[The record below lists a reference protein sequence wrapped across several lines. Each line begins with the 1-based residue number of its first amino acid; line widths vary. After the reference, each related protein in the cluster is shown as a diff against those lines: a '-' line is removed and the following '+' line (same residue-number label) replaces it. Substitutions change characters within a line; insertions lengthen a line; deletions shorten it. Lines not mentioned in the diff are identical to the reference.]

1 MRVLHVIDKLNTGG
15 AEKLFVTITQLLA
28 SKGTDVAALLFN
40 KGGHLDTQLNT
51 TIKLHILNRQQKFSL
66 AKLYQA
72 HKICSTYDIVHAHLR
87 HVHAYIRLAQWLFR
101 GKYKLLLHDHAA
113 ITDEVPVRLK
123 GILKPKYYIGVNTA
137 QANWAMTSIGV
148 EKGNLYLLEN
158 TATVSLNST
167 VAATGTKRAMI
178 IANIRQVKNI
188 EMAIALC
195 KKMMRPLDIYGN
207 IIEQEYFDEL
217 KMQIG
222 NDDTIRIIQGVT
234 DFSDIYHQYSIAIHC
249 SHAETG
255 PLVLIEYL
263 AAGLPF
269 IAYQSGSAADA
280 IAQSLPQLFMN
291 NHQIAEWEQC
301 ISEIMGDEQLP
312 SKMKSL
318 YRSQFNPEEYI
329 NKCLDIYQNVLSS

>member
-15 AEKLFVTITQLLA
+15 AEKLFVTITHLLA
-28 SKGTDVAALLFN
+28 GKGTDVGAMIFN
-40 KGGHLDTQLNT
+40 KSGDLDTQLNT
-51 TIKLHILNRQQKFSL
+51 AIKLHILDRQQKFSP

-72 HKICSTYDIVHAHLR
+72 HKICSTYDIVHTHLR

-137 QANWAMTSIGV
+137 QANWAKTSIGV
-148 EKGNLYLLEN
+148 EKGNVYLLEN
-158 TATVSLNST
+158 IATVSLNST
-167 VAATGTKRAMI
+167 VAATGIKKAMMV
-178 IANIRQVKNI
+178 ANIRQVKNI

-195 KKMMRPLDIYGN
+195 KKIKWSLDIYGN
-207 IIEQEYFDEL
+207 IIEQEYFDKL
-217 KMQIG
+217 KVQID
-222 NDDTIRIIQGVT
+222 NDDTIRIIHGVT
-234 DFSDIYHQYSIAIHC
+234 DFSDVYHQYGLAIHC

-291 NHQIAEWEQC
+291 NHQIAKWEQH
-301 ISEIMGDEQLP
+301 IPEIIGDEQLP
-312 SKMKSL
+312 STMKSL
-318 YRSQFNPEEYI
+318 YSSQFNPEAYI
-329 NKCLDIYQNVLSS
+329 NKCLDIYQNVLSL

>member
-28 SKGTDVAALLFN
+28 SKGMDVAALLFN
-40 KGGHLDTQLNT
+40 EDGDLDTQLNT
-51 TIKLHILNRQQKFSL
+51 TIKLHILNRQQKFSP

-72 HKICSTYDIVHAHLR
+72 HKICSRYDIVHAHLR

-113 ITDEVPVRLK
+113 ITNGVPARVK
-123 GILKPKYYIGVNTA
+123 GILKPEYYIGVNTA
-137 QANWAMTSIGV
+137 QTKWAEESIGIDNNNV
-148 EKGNLYLLEN
+148 YLLEN
-158 TATVSLNST
+158 TATVSVNTS
-167 VAATGTKRAMI
+167 VAATRAKRAMMV
-178 IANIRQVKNI
+178 ANIRQVKNI

-195 KKMMRPLDIYGN
+195 RRMKWPLDIYGN
-207 IIEQEYFDEL
+207 VIEREYFDEL
-217 KMQIG
+217 KTQIG
-222 NDDTIRIIQGVT
+222 NDDTIRIIQGIT
-234 DFSDIYHQYSIAIHC
+234 DFSDIYHRYGIAIHC

-291 NHQIAEWEQC
+291 THEIAEWEQR
-301 ISEIMGDEQLP
+301 IPEIVEDEQLS

-318 YRSQFNPEEYI
+318 YSSQFNPQAYI
-329 NKCLDIYQNVLSS
+329 SKCLDIYQNVRSL